1 MPDNPVQ
8 DVAAA
13 AAAAAAQ
20 VGKTDVLSELRHRE
34 PITAISWQYSGQE
47 ARRRGS
53 AAASYRLFTLGADGR
68 LLVWLW
74 DQLSN
79 PVYG

>member
-1 MPDNPVQ
+1 LLQ
-8 DVAAA
+8 VA
-13 AAAAAAQ
+13 
-20 VGKTDVLSELRHRE
+20 KTDVLSEVRHRE
-34 PITAISWQYSGQE
+34 PITALSWQFSGNE

-53 AAASYRLFTLGADGR
+53 AAAAAYRLFTLGADGR

>member
-1 MPDNPVQ
+1 MLISQQPLRALLLCVQ
-8 DVAAA
+8 VA
-13 AAAAAAQ
+13 
-20 VGKTDVLSELRHRE
+20 KTDVLSELRHRE

-79 PVYG
+79 PVFG